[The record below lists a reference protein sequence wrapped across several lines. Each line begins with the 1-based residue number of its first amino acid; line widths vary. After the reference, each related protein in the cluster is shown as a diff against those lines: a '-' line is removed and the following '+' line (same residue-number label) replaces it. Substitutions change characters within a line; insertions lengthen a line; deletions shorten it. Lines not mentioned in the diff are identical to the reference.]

1 MKRFA
6 ACLALI
12 GMTLSLAGCATDAQ
26 FCQAASPIRHSIN
39 DRLTNGTI
47 DQLLAHNLTGAEL
60 CGWSP

>member
-1 MKRFA
+1 MRKFA

-26 FCQAASPIRHSIN
+26 FCQAASPILPSIN
-39 DRLTNGTI
+39 DRLTDGTI
-47 DQLLAHNLTGAEL
+47 DQLLAHNLTGAKL

>member
-1 MKRFA
+1 MRKFA

-12 GMTLSLAGCATDAQ
+12 ATTLLLAGCATDGQ
-26 FCQAASPIRHSIN
+26 FCQAASPIRPSTN